1 MLSRKKLRIFRSSS
15 IALATALLS
24 WSVQTQARVATI
36 VIDSPA
42 APAFAGAAVGN
53 AGAYVTIKGR
63 VFGELDPHDQ
73 HNDMIQ
79 DIDLAP
85 KDSKGKVHYI
95 STFQILM
102 PADLSKA
109 SGLMFNEVSNRGGN
123 AIPNTVAA
131 TVPGAIYL
139 ESGWQGDLLAH
150 CTTDYPCTSLAAPFT
165 GTQQVIQVPV
175 AKNRDGSTITGP
187 VYGHIANAT
196 GSTAQMIIFTTP
208 VPYQPL
214 SLDTK
219 KTEFW
224 SLASQTITGV
234 DGPKTFIP
242 STDWAWADCS
252 TVPFPGTPD
261 PTRICLKNGFNSELL
276 YEMVF
281 TAKNPLVLGV
291 GYAATRD
298 IISFFHH
305 SAADDNRT
313 PNPVADTVRKVIT
326 VGSSQSGSFI
336 RSGIFLG
343 FNQDEQN
350 RKVADGAWPQIDGR
364 QLYMNVRFALPDVI
378 TNLYMMSDEAPVWW
392 AHYPDKARHLPAS
405 GLLDR
410 CTQSHTCPEVLE
422 TFGSLEFY
430 DEKMSPDLIG
440 FTAEEDIPLPS
451 NVHRYYYPGTTHG
464 GGAGGF
470 SVVVNPPA
478 TGTCVFPA
486 NPNPESDTNNA
497 LQDDFV
503 ELVMNGTQM
512 PPSNYPTLRDR
523 LLVPATQRDEG
534 FPNIPHYPFQGNQI
548 NFAELFDFGP
558 EIDYRTESGIVKIQP
573 PIVDRV
579 LPTYAVKVDSDGN
592 EFAGVRSVLLQ
603 APLATY
609 TGWNTFADGIYKGQ
623 QCALTASS
631 FPFQETKAQREAA
644 RDPRPSV
651 EERYG
656 THQGYVC
663 VVTNAANKEVK
674 KRFLRSTAATT
685 LIAQAQASNVL
696 TDVTPTS
703 EDQQLAA
710 KLCAPPKDRDGH
722 DHDGHDHDHDGDGD
736 HGGDRDRGY

>member
-1 MLSRKKLRIFRSSS
+1 MLIKKIRFIQ
-15 IALATALLS
+15 IAPLAIAATLLG
-24 WSVQTQARVATI
+24 WAVQSEARVATI

-42 APAFAGAAVGN
+42 TPAFGGVAVGS
-53 AGAYVTIKGR
+53 AGTYVTVKGR
-63 VFGELDPHDQ
+63 IFGELDPHDQ
-73 HNDMIQ
+73 HNDVIQ

-85 KDSKGKVHYI
+85 KDKKGLVHYI
-95 STFQILM
+95 STFEILM

-109 SGLMFNEVSNRGGN
+109 TGLMFNEVSNRGGN
-123 AIPNTVAA
+123 AIPATTTA

-139 ESGWQGDLLAH
+139 ESGWQGDLLAQ
-150 CTTDYPCTSLAAPFT
+150 CVTDYPCTSLGSAFT

-175 AKNRDGSTITGP
+175 ATNRNGSTITGP
-187 VYGHIANAT
+187 VYGHIANAS

-208 VPYQPL
+208 VPYHPL
-214 SLDTK
+214 SMDTT
-219 KTEFW
+219 KTQFW
-224 SLASQTITGV
+224 SLAQQSITGV

-242 STDWAWADCS
+242 STDWAWADCR

-305 SAADDNRT
+305 AVADDNRT

-326 VGSSQSGSFI
+326 VGASQSGSFI

-378 TNLYMMSDEAPVWW
+378 TNLYMMADEAPVWW
-392 AHYPDKARHLPAS
+392 AHYPDKARHLPAN

-410 CTQSHTCPEVLE
+410 CTQSRTCPDVLE

-440 FTAEEDIPLPS
+440 FTAEEDIPLPG

-464 GGAGGF
+464 GGTGGF
-470 SVVVNPPA
+470 SVANPPVA
-478 TGTCVFPA
+478 GACVFPA

-503 ELVMNGTQM
+503 ALVMTGMPM
-512 PPSNYPTLRDR
+512 PPSTYPTLRER

-558 EIDYRTESGIVKIQP
+558 EIDYRSETGIITIQP

-623 QCALTASS
+623 QCALTGSS
-631 FPFQETKAQREAA
+631 FAFQETKAQRVAA
-644 RDPRPSV
+644 ADPRPSV

-663 VVTNAANKEVK
+663 VVTNAANKEVR

-685 LIAQAQASNVL
+685 LITQAQMSNVL
-696 TDVTPTS
+696 SGVTATA
-703 EDQQLAA
+703 EDQKIAA
-710 KLCAPPKDRDGH
+710 RLCAPPKD
-722 DHDGHDHDHDGDGD
+722 HDHDGDRGDDGD
-736 HGGDRDRGY
+736 HDHGY